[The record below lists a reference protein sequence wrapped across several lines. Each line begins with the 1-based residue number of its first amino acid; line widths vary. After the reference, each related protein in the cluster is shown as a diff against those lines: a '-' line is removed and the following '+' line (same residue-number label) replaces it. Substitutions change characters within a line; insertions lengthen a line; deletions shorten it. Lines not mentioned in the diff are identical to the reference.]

1 MKTSKSTAAF
11 RFSSGNAPAWAP
23 LLLGLGVFAFAAQA
37 QQVPG
42 AGNVVFVSGP
52 AQLIAAD
59 GTRSA
64 LQAGAQVRQGDQVTT
79 GKDGYVHVRMIDN
92 AFVAV
97 RPDSKFAVEL
107 YEYDAANP
115 AASRIKLNLHNGNAR
130 TVSGKGGEAAKQNYR
145 FNTPMAAI
153 GLRGTDYTVVSSDEA
168 TRVSV
173 SRGAVAVTPLGSGC
187 TSATLGPCSTG
198 ATREL
203 NASLSHAYLEVNAR
217 NLAPVL
223 VRPEQDP
230 QGGSS
235 QNPTTRPEEPRAEA
249 RTDVKLAD
257 SRDAT
262 NQVAAD
268 RLAGGLVA
276 PAPVITPAPAP
287 VPVPVPVP
295 IENLPPPPPPQYV
308 WGRWSHFASGTGA
321 PSIGSLLADTKREI
335 VVANDVFGLLR
346 SGALPSDIPA
356 QGAFNFQLAGS
367 EAYTL
372 ANGQLGPAQV
382 TGGTF
387 GVDFSQRT
395 FNTTLAVA
403 HGQSVEQL
411 NAMGKVQ
418 FQGLLIAD
426 PSRSNMNMSGA
437 VAGSGTEAAYLF
449 DKQLSSGGLLGA
461 VRWVR

>member
-1 MKTSKSTAAF
+1 MKSSKSTAAS
-11 RFSSGNAPAWAP
+11 RKPAGNAPAWAP
-23 LLLGLGVFAFAAQA
+23 LLLGLGFLAVSGHA

-42 AGNVVFVSGP
+42 AGSVVFVSGP

-97 RPDSKFAVEL
+97 RPESKFAVEL

-153 GLRGTDYTVVSSDEA
+153 GLRGTDYTVVSSDDA

-173 SRGAVAVTPLGSGC
+173 SRGAVAVTPLGGGC
-187 TSATLGPCSTG
+187 TSATLGPCDTG
-198 ATREL
+198 STREL

-217 NLAPVL
+217 TIAPVL

-230 QGGSS
+230 QGGAG
-235 QNPTTRPEEPRAEA
+235 QNPPHRPDEPRAEA
-249 RTDVKLAD
+249 RSDVKLAD
-257 SRDAT
+257 SKDAA

-268 RLAGGLVA
+268 RLAGGLAQA
-276 PAPVITPAPAP
+276 PIPSPVPAP
-287 VPVPVPVP
+287 VPVP
-295 IENLPPPPPPQYV
+295 IETLPPPPPPQPQQYV
-308 WGRWSHFASGTGA
+308 WGRWSSYAKGSGA
-321 PSIGSLLADTKREI
+321 PSMASLLAEGNRQI
-335 VVANDVFGLLR
+335 VYMNNVFGLLR
-346 SGALPSDIPA
+346 NGALPSDIPA
-356 QGAFNFQLAGS
+356 QGAFSFELAGS

-372 ANGQLGPAQV
+372 AKGQLTPAQV

-403 HGQSVEQL
+403 HAQGVEQL
-411 NAMGKVQ
+411 NAAGKVQ
-418 FQGLLIAD
+418 FQGLMVSD
-426 PSRSNMNMSGA
+426 PTRSNMNMSGA
-437 VAGSGTEAAYLF
+437 VAGSGLEAAYVF

>member
-1 MKTSKSTAAF
+1 MKPSKSTAA
-11 RFSSGNAPAWAP
+11 SPSPSGSVPVWAP
-23 LLLGLGVFAFAAQA
+23 LFLGLGCLAAVPALA

-42 AGNVVFVSGP
+42 AGSVVFVSGP

-64 LQAGAQVRQGDQVTT
+64 VQAGVQVRQGDQVTT

-97 RPDSKFAVEL
+97 RPESRLAVEL
-107 YEYDAANP
+107 YEYDAAHP

-153 GLRGTDYTVVSSDEA
+153 GLRGTDYTVVSSADA

-173 SRGAVAVTPLGSGC
+173 SRGAVAVTPLGSDC
-187 TSATLGPCSTG
+187 TSATLGPCATG
-198 ATREL
+198 STREL

-217 NLAPVL
+217 SLAPVL

-230 QGGSS
+230 QGGAG
-235 QNPTTRPEEPRAEA
+235 QNPASRPEEPRAESKS
-249 RTDVKLAD
+249 DVKLAD
-257 SRDAT
+257 SKDAT

-276 PAPVITPAPAP
+276 SAPVPMPPAPPAQPATPAPPA
-287 VPVPVPVP
+287 
-295 IENLPPPPPPQYV
+295 PPPQYV
-308 WGRWSHFASGTGA
+308 WGRWSTYAASGDGA
-321 PSIGSLLADTKREI
+321 PAVATLMDGKRQ
-335 VVANDVFGLLR
+335 VVVGNSVFALLR
-346 SGALPSDIPA
+346 SGALPKEIPSL
-356 QGAFNFQLAGS
+356 GSYSFQLAGS

-372 ANGQLGPAQV
+372 ANGQLGAAQV
-382 TGGTF
+382 TGGAF

-403 HGQSVEQL
+403 HAQGVEQL
-411 NAMGKVQ
+411 SAMGKVQ

-437 VAGSGTEAAYLF
+437 VAGNGMEAAYLF

>member
-1 MKTSKSTAAF
+1 MTTSKSIAASPF
-11 RFSSGNAPAWAP
+11 RKGSVPVWAP
-23 LLLGLGVFAFAAQA
+23 LFVGLGCLAASAQA
-37 QQVPG
+37 QQMPG

-52 AQLIAAD
+52 AQLIAGD
-59 GTRSA
+59 GTRSP
-64 LQAGAQVRQGDQVTT
+64 LQAGAQIRQGDQVTT

-97 RPDSKFAVEL
+97 RPESKFTVEL

-115 AASRIKLNLHNGNAR
+115 AASRIKLNLQNGNAR
-130 TVSGKGGEAAKQNYR
+130 TVSGKGGEAARQNYR

-153 GLRGTDYTVVSSDEA
+153 GLRGTDYTVVTSDEA

-173 SRGAVAVTPLGSGC
+173 SRGAVAVTPLGNGC
-187 TSATLGPCSTG
+187 TSATLGPCSNG

-217 NLAPVL
+217 SLAPVL
-223 VRPEQDP
+223 VRPDQDP
-230 QGGSS
+230 QGGSG
-235 QNPTTRPEEPRAEA
+235 QNPAGRPEEPRANA
-249 RTDVKLAD
+249 GQDVKLAD
-257 SRDAT
+257 KDAA

-276 PAPVITPAPAP
+276 PLPAPAPAPAP
-287 VPVPVPVP
+287 VEPAPVTQ
-295 IENLPPPPPPQYV
+295 PPPPAQFM
-308 WGRWSHFASGTGA
+308 WGRWSQFAGSGEGA
-321 PSIGSLLADTKREI
+321 PAVATLMDGKRQ
-335 VVANDVFGLLR
+335 VVVGNGVFALLR
-346 SGALPSDIPA
+346 SGALPKEIPSL
-356 QGAFNFQLAGS
+356 GSFTFQLAGS

-372 ANGQLGPAQV
+372 ANGQLGPAHV
-382 TGGTF
+382 AAGTF

-403 HGQSVEQL
+403 HGQGTEQL
-411 NAMGKVQ
+411 NAAGKVQ
-418 FQGLLIAD
+418 FQGLLLAD
-426 PSRSNMNMSGA
+426 PARSNMNMSGA
-437 VAGSGTEAAYLF
+437 VAGNGMEAAYLF

>member
-1 MKTSKSTAAF
+1 MKSSKSIAAS
-11 RFSSGNAPAWAP
+11 RLPSGSAGSAPAWTP
-23 LLLGLGVFAFAAQA
+23 LLLGFGLLAAAAHA

-42 AGNVVFVSGP
+42 AGSVVFVSGP
-52 AQLIAAD
+52 AQLVAAD

-64 LQAGAQVRQGDQVTT
+64 LQMGAQVRQGDQVTT

-97 RPDSKFAVEL
+97 RPESKFAVEL

-130 TVSGKGGEAAKQNYR
+130 TVSGKGGEAARQNYR

-187 TSATLGPCSTG
+187 TSATLGPCATG
-198 ATREL
+198 STREL

-230 QGGSS
+230 QGGSG
-235 QNPTTRPEEPRAEA
+235 QNPANRPEEPRAEGKS
-249 RTDVKLAD
+249 DVKLAE

-262 NQVAAD
+262 TQVAAD

-276 PAPVITPAPAP
+276 PAPLPLPAPAP
-287 VPVPVPVP
+287 IP
-295 IENLPPPPPPQYV
+295 IETLPPAPPPQYV
-308 WGRWSHFASGTGA
+308 WGRWTPYASGNGA
-321 PSIGSLLADTKREI
+321 PSIGNLQAEKKRGI
-335 VVANDVFGLLR
+335 VALNTVFGLLR
-346 SGALPSDIPA
+346 DGELPRDIPK
-356 QGAFNFQLAGS
+356 QGAFSFQLAGG
-367 EAYTL
+367 EAYTKT
-372 ANGQLGPAQV
+372 ASGQLTPAQV

-387 GVDFSQRT
+387 GVDFSQRA
-395 FNTTLAVA
+395 FSTTLAVA
-403 HGQSVEQL
+403 HGQGVEQL
-411 NAMGKVQ
+411 NATGKVD
-418 FQGLLIAD
+418 FQGVLTAD
-426 PSRSNMNMSGA
+426 PSRSNMNMRGA
-437 VAGSGTEAAYLF
+437 VAGNITEAAYLF
-449 DKQLSSGGLLGA
+449 DKQLSSGDLLGA

>member
-1 MKTSKSTAAF
+1 MKTSKSTGAS
-11 RFSSGNAPAWAP
+11 RLSPGSLPGWP
-23 LLLGLGVFAFAAQA
+23 LLFVGLACLAASAQA

-42 AGNVVFVSGP
+42 AGSVVFVSGP

-59 GTRSA
+59 GTRNA
-64 LQAGAQVRQGDQVTT
+64 LQVGAQVRQGDQVTT
-79 GKDGYVHVRMIDN
+79 GKDGYVHVRMIDS

-97 RPDSKFAVEL
+97 RPESKFAVEL

-115 AASRIKLNLHNGNAR
+115 AASRIKLNLHNGNTR
-130 TVSGKGGEAAKQNYR
+130 TVSGKGGEAARQNYR

-153 GLRGTDYTVVSSDEA
+153 GLRGTDYTVVASDTT

-173 SRGAVAVTPLGSGC
+173 SRGAVAVTPLGGGC
-187 TSATLGPCSTG
+187 TSATLGPCATG
-198 ATREL
+198 STREL

-217 NLAPVL
+217 NVAPVL

-230 QGGSS
+230 QGSS
-235 QNPTTRPEEPRAEA
+235 GQHPVNRPEEPRAES
-249 RTDVKLAD
+249 TPGVKLAD
-257 SRDAT
+257 SKDAA

-268 RLAGGLVA
+268 RLAGGLSA
-276 PAPVITPAPAP
+276 PLPTPVPVPAP
-287 VPVPVPVP
+287 VPVQPPVETV
-295 IENLPPPPPPQYV
+295 PPPPAVYV
-308 WGRWSHFASGTGA
+308 WGRWSTYAGLGEGA
-321 PSIGSLLADTKREI
+321 PAVGTLMDGKRQA
-335 VVANDVFGLLR
+335 VVGNDVFALLR
-346 SGALPSDIPA
+346 SGALPNDIPA
-356 QGAFNFQLAGS
+356 QGAFSFKLAGS

-372 ANGQLGPAQV
+372 SNGVLAAAQV

-403 HGQSVEQL
+403 HAQGAEQL
-411 NAMGKVQ
+411 SALGKVQ
-418 FQGLLIAD
+418 FQGLLVAD
-426 PSRSNMNMSGA
+426 PSRSNMNLGGA
-437 VAGSGTEAAYLF
+437 VAGNGMEAAYLF

>member
-1 MKTSKSTAAF
+1 MNSSKSTAAS
-11 RFSSGNAPAWAP
+11 RFPQGNALVWAP
-23 LLLGLGVFAFAAQA
+23 LFLGLGFLAVAAQA

-42 AGNVVFVSGP
+42 AGSVVFVSGP
-52 AQLIAAD
+52 AQLVSAD

-173 SRGAVAVTPLGSGC
+173 SRGAVAVTPWGSGC

-249 RTDVKLAD
+249 KSDVKLAD

-276 PAPVITPAPAP
+276 PAPIVAPTP
-287 VPVPVPVP
+287 VPLPVP
-295 IENLPPPPPPQYV
+295 IETLPPAPPPQYV
-308 WGRWSHFASGTGA
+308 WGRWSTFASGSGA
-321 PSIGSLLADTKREI
+321 PSIASLLAATKREI

-372 ANGQLGPAQV
+372 ASGQLGPAQV
-382 TGGTF
+382 TAGTF

-403 HGQSVEQL
+403 HGQAVEQL

>member
-1 MKTSKSTAAF
+1 MKSSKFTAAS
-11 RFSSGNAPAWAP
+11 RFSIDSVPSWAP
-23 LLLGLGVFAFAAQA
+23 VLMGLFLAGGVSHA

-42 AGNVVFVSGP
+42 AGSVVFVSGP
-52 AQLIAAD
+52 VQLIDAD

-64 LQAGAQVRQGDQVTT
+64 LQAGAQVRQGDQVIT

-97 RPDSKFAVEL
+97 RPESKFAVEL
-107 YEYDAANP
+107 YEYDSANP

-130 TVSGKGGEAAKQNYR
+130 TVSGKGGEAARQNYR

-153 GLRGTDYTVVSSDEA
+153 GLRGTDYTVVSSGDA

-173 SRGAVAVTPLGSGC
+173 SRGAVAVTPLGSDC

-198 ATREL
+198 STREL

-217 NLAPVL
+217 SLAPVL

-230 QGGSS
+230 QGGGS
-235 QNPTTRPEEPRAEA
+235 QNPTARPEEPRAEA
-249 RTDVKLAD
+249 GSDVKLAD

-268 RLAGGLVA
+268 RLTGGLVA
-276 PAPVITPAPAP
+276 QAPVIVPAPAP
-287 VPVPVPVP
+287 VP
-295 IENLPPPPPPQYV
+295 IETLPPAPPPQYV
-308 WGRWSHFASGTGA
+308 WGRWSAYASGSGA
-321 PSIGSLLADTKREI
+321 PSIASLLAGTKREI
-335 VVANDVFGLLR
+335 VVGNDLFGLLR
-346 SGALPSDIPA
+346 NGALPSDIPA
-356 QGAFNFQLAGS
+356 QGAFSFQLAGS

-372 ANGQLGPAQV
+372 ASGQLSAAQV

-403 HGQSVEQL
+403 HAQGVEQL

-418 FQGLLIAD
+418 FQGLLLAD

-449 DKQLSSGGLLGA
+449 DKQLTSGGLLGA

>member
-1 MKTSKSTAAF
+1 MKTGKSTAAS
-11 RFSSGNAPAWAP
+11 RFPPGRLPVWAP
-23 LLLGLGVFAFAAQA
+23 LFVGLGCVAGLAQA

-52 AQLIAAD
+52 AQLVAAD
-59 GTRSA
+59 GTRSP

-97 RPDSKFAVEL
+97 RPESKFAVEL

-115 AASRIKLNLHNGNAR
+115 AASRIKLNLQNGNAR
-130 TVSGKGGEAAKQNYR
+130 TVSGKGGEAAKHNYR

-173 SRGAVAVTPLGSGC
+173 SRGAVAVTPLGSEC
-187 TSATLGPCSTG
+187 TSATLGPCATG
-198 ATREL
+198 STREL
-203 NASLSHAYLEVNAR
+203 NASLSHAYLEVNPR
-217 NLAPVL
+217 SLAPVL

-230 QGGSS
+230 HGASG
-235 QNPTTRPEEPRAEA
+235 QNPPQRPEEPRAEV
-249 RTDVKLAD
+249 RSDVKLAD
-257 SRDAT
+257 SKDAA

-268 RLAGGLVA
+268 RLAGGLGAVAPAPA
-276 PAPVITPAPAP
+276 PAPVIPAPL
-287 VPVPVPVP
+287 P
-295 IENLPPPPPPQYV
+295 IETLPPAPPPPVEYV
-308 WGRWSHFASGTGA
+308 WGRWSSFAKGSGA
-321 PSIGSLLADTKREI
+321 PSIASLLAGANREI
-335 VVANDVFGLLR
+335 LFGNDVFGLLR
-346 SGALPSDIPA
+346 NGALPADIPA
-356 QGAFNFQLAGS
+356 QGTFNFELAGS

-372 ANGQLGPAQV
+372 AKGQLAPAQV

-395 FNTTLAVA
+395 FNTSLAVA
-403 HGQSVEQL
+403 HGQGVEQL

-418 FQGLLIAD
+418 FQGLLLAD

-437 VAGSGTEAAYLF
+437 VAGSGMEAAYLF